1 MAVLASRS
9 LFPLS
14 APRRRLAD
22 HAATIVAA
30 ASCVAVLAWL
40 GLGGFHF
47 TDYDWEAS
55 RAFWA
60 LRTGDLGAFFS
71 LAPAYGGSFILRA
84 PFAWLTAL
92 WGGGELA
99 VYRAVSLP
107 GLLACALLAVVV
119 VGRMRLLGRSR
130 LDRAVVL
137 VALAASPIALGA
149 LEFGHAE
156 ELLGG
161 AVCVA
166 AVLTAHS
173 RPLLAGVLVGLAVAN
188 KPWALV
194 AVPVVV
200 AAVPAP
206 RTVRTALVSGAVAVV
221 VVSPLVLFGGSFLEN
236 TAIAAGTGD
245 IFHPWQVWWF
255 IGEGGPMLEPLG
267 PGGLLLRRPPEWLM
281 PLTRPLLLAVP
292 IGLAAVWWWR
302 RRKDAGIDPGGALL
316 LLALVLHLRCL
327 LDPWNIGYY
336 ALPALLA
343 LAAWEGLYR
352 TDRPP
357 ILTLAFVALNWVTFD
372 MLFTQA
378 SADVLSLVYLG
389 WALPLAGWMA
399 HRLLESSIRPGGL
412 RTSSMA

>member
-1 MAVLASRS
+1 MGS
-9 LFPLS
+9 LLP
-14 APRRRLAD
+14 APRLRSSRTLRARLDQAF
-22 HAATIVAA
+22 AVGGPLL
-30 ASCVAVLAWL
+30 CVAVLAWL
-40 GLGGFHF
+40 GLVGFEF

-55 RAFWA
+55 GAFWA
-60 LRTGDLGAFFS
+60 LRTGDLEAFLS
-71 LAPAYGGSFILRA
+71 LVPAYGGSFVLRA

-107 GLLACALLAVVV
+107 GLLACALVAVVV
-119 VGRMRLLGRSR
+119 VGRMRSLGRSR

-137 VALAASPIALGA
+137 VALVASPLALRA

-161 AVCVA
+161 ALCVA

-200 AAVPAP
+200 AVVPAP
-206 RTVRTALVSGAVAVV
+206 RAVRTALVSGAVVL
-221 VVSPLVLFGGSFLEN
+221 LVLAPLLVFGGGFVGN
-236 TAIAAGTGD
+236 TVTAADTGE
-245 IFHPWQVWWF
+245 IFHPWQMWWF
-255 IGEGGPMLEPLG
+255 LGEDGPMRQLG
-267 PGGLLLRRPPEWLM
+267 PGGLLLRRAPEWLT
-281 PLTRPLLLAVP
+281 PLARPVVLTVPILLA
-292 IGLAAVWWWR
+292 AAWWWR
-302 RRKDAGIDPGGALL
+302 CRAAAQTDRGAALL
-316 LLALVLHLRCL
+316 LLALVLHVRCL

-352 TDRPP
+352 INRPP
-357 ILTLAFVALNWVTFD
+357 ILTLAFVALNWLTFEA
-372 MLFTQA
+372 LFTEV
-378 SADVLSLVYLG
+378 SPDVLSLAYIG
-389 WALPLAGWMA
+389 WALPLAGWMV
-399 HRLLESSIRPGGL
+399 HWLLESSIRPGGL

>member
-1 MAVLASRS
+1 MLASRS
-9 LFPLS
+9 VIRLS
-14 APRRRLAD
+14 APYRALAD
-22 HAATIVAA
+22 HAATILGA

-40 GLGGFHF
+40 GLGGFNF

-55 RAFWA
+55 AAFWA
-60 LRTGDLGAFFS
+60 LRTGDLGTFFS
-71 LAPAYGGSFILRA
+71 LAPAYGGSFVLRA
-84 PFAWLTAL
+84 PFAWLTSL

-119 VGRMRLLGRSR
+119 VGRMRSLGRSR

-137 VALAASPIALGA
+137 VALAASPIALDA
-149 LEFGHAE
+149 LRFGHAE

-161 AVCVA
+161 ALCVA
-166 AVLTAHS
+166 AALTAHS
-173 RPLLAGVLVGLAVAN
+173 RPLLAAVLVGLAVAN

-206 RTVRTALVSGAVAVV
+206 RTARTALVSGAVALV
-221 VVSPLVLFGGSFLEN
+221 VVSPLVLFGGSFVEN
-236 TAIAAGTGD
+236 TAVAAGTGG

-255 IGEGGPMLEPLG
+255 IGEGGAMLEPLG

-292 IGLAAVWWWR
+292 SLLAAVWWWR
-302 RRKDAGIDPGGALL
+302 RGKDARVDPGAALL

-343 LAAWEGLYR
+343 LAAWEGLFR

-357 ILTLAFVALNWVTFD
+357 ILTLAFLALNWLTFD

-378 SADVLSLVYLG
+378 SADVLSIAYLG

-399 HRLLESSIRPGGL
+399 WRVFGPAIRPVAA
-412 RTSSMA
+412 RTPRAG